1 MEEQI
6 DKPSASFLPYPTSTL
21 SPRILP
27 NDLTTFKSRGISR
40 VQKEFQQQLKELHE
54 HYREL
59 VDQFNW
65 NKLIYEAK
73 FGFEPLVGETYHLYE
88 LRGKRTL
95 SMIAPEQWKGKK
107 WIGSFRLNADGQW
120 KMEDCVNDFSL
131 QELIESEELA
141 T

>member
-1 MEEQI
+1 MEEPP

-54 HYREL
+54 QYREL

-73 FGFEPLVGETYHLYE
+73 FGFEPLVGESYHLYE
-88 LRGKRTL
+88 IRGQRVL

-107 WIGSFRLNADGQW
+107 WIASFRLNSDGQW
-120 KMEDCVNDFSL
+120 KMENCVDDFSL
-131 QELIESEELA
+131 QDLIESEDPA